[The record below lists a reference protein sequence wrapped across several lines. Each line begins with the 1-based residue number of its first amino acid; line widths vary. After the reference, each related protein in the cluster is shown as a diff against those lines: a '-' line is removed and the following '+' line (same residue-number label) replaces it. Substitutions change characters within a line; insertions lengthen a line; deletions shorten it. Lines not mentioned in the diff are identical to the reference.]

1 MLINAKYQ
9 QWEDFLRGI
18 PTIFDHEGRTI
29 YTGRNLIKVLSLPDG
44 TAINVKRYHAPRGIN
59 ALIYSTGLRKPKGL
73 RAFQYPERLLS
84 LSIDTPE
91 ALAYTE
97 IRRFGLLRESYLVTQ
112 QCPYRHTFYELG
124 DAAEGTYE
132 LLAEAFGRYTAH
144 MHECGVMHRD
154 YSPGNILWDELVGE
168 TDNHTYVFSIVDIN
182 RMYFGPVSMEQG
194 CRNLCRLWGPKR
206 FFLLVVR
213 HYAEARGFDVSE
225 AERIALEARATF
237 WKRFGKKH
245 RIKFKLEL

>member
-1 MLINAKYQ
+1 MIVNAKYQ
-9 QWEDFLRGI
+9 QWEDYLGSI
-18 PTIFDHEGRTI
+18 PKIFDHEGRTI

-44 TAINVKRYHAPRGIN
+44 TAINVKRYHAPRGVN
-59 ALIYSTGLRKPKGL
+59 ALIYSSGLRKPKGL
-73 RAFQYPERLLS
+73 RAFQYPSKLLS

-91 ALAYTE
+91 ALAYME
-97 IRRFGLLRESYLVTQ
+97 RRRLGLLRESYLVTL
-112 QCPYRHTFYELG
+112 QCPYQHTFYELG

-132 LLAEAFGRYTAH
+132 QLAMAFGRYTAH
-144 MHECGVMHRD
+144 MHACGVMHRD
-154 YSPGNILWDELVGE
+154 YSPGNILWDEERGE
-168 TDNHTYVFSIVDIN
+168 SSSQYVFSIVDIN
-182 RMYFGPVSMEQG
+182 RMYFGPVGMVQG

-213 HYAEARGFDVSE
+213 HYAEARGYDIGE
-225 AERIALEARATF
+225 AERIALEARAAF